1 MAFDRDLGYLDK
13 FFDNLDAHAS
23 TLGDV
28 QGARLKTLVGE
39 ERQRWG
45 EIRSL
50 LGGPSSA
57 GEKSEKSE
65 KGDKKPSDGEEKP
78 APAAPAA
85 RADTSAPK
93 LSETAAPA
101 AALTA
106 GASSGA
112 KGDVTASATRVPVSG
127 FTVGSLRGGR

>member
-50 LGGPSSA
+50 VGGPSSG
-57 GEKSEKSE
+57 GEKKD
-65 KGDKKPSDGEEKP
+65 DKKPSGGEEKTS
-78 APAAPAA
+78 APAAKP
-85 RADTSAPK
+85 DTAAPK
-93 LSETAAPA
+93 LAETAAPA

-106 GASSGA
+106 GAPSGA